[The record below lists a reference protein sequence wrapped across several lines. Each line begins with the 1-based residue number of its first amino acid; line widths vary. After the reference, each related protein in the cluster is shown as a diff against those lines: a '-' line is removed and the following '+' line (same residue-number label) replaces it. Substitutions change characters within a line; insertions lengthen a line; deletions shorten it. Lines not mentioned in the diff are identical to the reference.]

1 VQILLLLC
9 CLACAHG
16 QYNNYMIG
24 PTSYLDVVRPPS
36 GSHVPSASN
45 TEAGLQQ
52 QGRTLRQAA
61 SRFDKPYNVCVS
73 DWLPMVSC
81 TPDDDHTT
89 FTGETGQTERQLY
102 TSDTAC
108 TGVIVAIVACCIG
121 GIDELCSSCE
131 QHLGTYMSKRDAS
144 ALMCINHK
152 PNFIC

>member
-1 VQILLLLC
+1 MACTARLLRPQQAAVQILLLLC
-9 CLACAHG
+9 CLACADC

-24 PTSYLDVVRPPS
+24 PTSYLDVVRPPA
-36 GSHVPSASN
+36 GSYVPPAIH

-89 FTGETGQTERQLY
+89 FTGETSQTFKTAVCLRRQHVLDSLQLASPAVVCAP
-102 TSDTAC
+102 TQ
-108 TGVIVAIVACCIG
+108 
-121 GIDELCSSCE
+121 LSSNTE
-131 QHLGTYMSKRDAS
+131 VHLGIS
-144 ALMCINHK
+144 
-152 PNFIC
+152 